1 MVLKK
6 HIQQIIITLNVDN
19 TIIVQKNASD
29 ALNEFINQKVLFDVI
44 FLDPPYHTDEL
55 NKSLSKINDNV
66 GLLSDNA
73 VIVCETEIEID
84 YGKYDKLMVYKTRN
98 YGKKC
103 VNILKLKM

>member
-1 MVLKK
+1 M
-6 HIQQIIITLNVDN
+6 
-19 TIIVQKNASD
+19 
-29 ALNEFINQKVLFDVI
+29 
-44 FLDPPYHTDEL
+44 
-55 NKSLSKINDNV
+55 
-66 GLLSDNA
+66 LSDNA